1 MQKVSLQCV
10 LRLVIINKNK
20 DVRKMKSTPR
30 QVKEAKKTYEKVVD
44 HLVTEG
50 YAKDKTDAD
59 NIIGGMSEEWYN
71 MIINN

>member
-1 MQKVSLQCV
+1 MQRVLLRCV

-20 DVRKMKSTPR
+20 DIRKMKSTPR
-30 QVKEAKKTYEKVVD
+30 QVKEAKKTYERVVD

-50 YAKDKTDAD
+50 YAKNKSDAD

>member
-1 MQKVSLQCV
+1 MQRVLLQCV

>member
-1 MQKVSLQCV
+1 MQKVLLQCV

-20 DVRKMKSTPR
+20 DIRKMKSTPR

>member
-1 MQKVSLQCV
+1 MRKVLLQCV
-10 LRLVIINKNK
+10 LRLVKINKNK

>member
-1 MQKVSLQCV
+1 MQRVLLQCV

-50 YAKDKTDAD
+50 YAKDKIDAD
-59 NIIGGMSEEWYN
+59 NIIGGMLSL
-71 MIINN
+71 IHI

>member
-1 MQKVSLQCV
+1 MRKVLLQCV